1 MTGPHRWDPVRAP
14 LSPLLALGVLTRAW
28 SRMDIL
34 SVLTVG
40 VAALVLLG
48 PVCHL
53 RRRAAAWAVALSALL
68 LGAFYWATMLALVG
82 YIELS
87 EVYVVT
93 RVYTALCPFL
103 IGAAVGWLILLGYR
117 WQGWLPNSEKN

>member
-1 MTGPHRWDPVRAP
+1 MPQ
-14 LSPLLALGVLTRAW
+14 
-28 SRMDIL
+28 
-34 SVLTVG
+34 
-40 VAALVLLG
+40 
-48 PVCHL
+48 
-53 RRRAAAWAVALSALL
+53 SALL

-93 RVYTALCPFL
+93 RVYSALCPFL
-103 IGAAVGWLILLGYR
+103 IGAAAGWLILLGYR